1 MLDRK
6 IFKKY
11 DIRGIYPAAIN
22 EETVQQI
29 TRTVLKIF
37 GRGAVVIGYDARLSS
52 ISLYR
57 ALKKELERRPEFKRL
72 EMGLTTTPAFY
83 FTVIDRKARG
93 GIMITASHNPKEY
106 NGLKIVG
113 QKAAMI
119 GGEQILG
126 IIDEEKKH
134 GR

>member
-22 EETVQQI
+22 EETVQQV
-29 TRTVLKIF
+29 TRTALKIF

-52 ISLYR
+52 PSLYL
-57 ALKKELERRPEFKRL
+57 ALKKELAKHSKLKIL
-72 EMGLTTTPAFY
+72 EMDLTTTPAFY
-83 FTVIDRKARG
+83 FTVIDQKARG

-113 QKAAMI
+113 KKAAMI
-119 GGEQILG
+119 GGEQILKIMDG
-126 IIDEEKKH
+126 GKNH
-134 GR
+134 GQ